1 VWPNQTLP
9 LRNAK
14 ILPLRVFIQETI
26 RRSRTSFST
35 LQLALYYLLR
45 IKSAVREFEIK
56 NPDWFNGP
64 CNFGKTAAKH
74 PIACGR
80 RMFLAAVIVAS
91 KYLQDR
97 NYSNRAWAKISGLPV
112 KEINANEFVFL
123 NVAKYDL
130 YVGEALYKR
139 WSGVLLNHVMATV
152 SVSTAAATQ
161 SVGLATPPLTPVMSP
176 MQSPTSGAPV
186 PNPNALRMALA
197 QRFCEAIKAL
207 SPQLTETELS
217 NLNVLGFTSPQQ
229 KPMSPPPSRS
239 GPLPS
244 SSSSLSA
251 QRPYSPPFP
260 LNPLLQPTYNRL
272 PSYETAL
279 TPPSSASDSASDSD
293 VWSPKSSV
301 SSASSNDSA
310 TNISPRTN
318 IGRCYLKALGCA
330 NTSNKTIQSIFTS
343 SSSTSSSANLTKR
356 CASPLSII
364 AACND
369 RKRTMHPMVT
379 DSPMSMIVDDT
390 RPPNPPATPRLHV
403 DATPLSAIDSEE
415 PVDWSSAAGTIDP
428 KLLHLPSSAL
438 TAVRGLCSLSQRAT
452 VFPSQQCSMA
462 SDSTTSRVCKR
473 TFGKS
478 YTMGHVQCEYEGIKR
493 RRGAIS
499 DQTLA
504 RILWWDPRSGF
515 QFVRVFFFFGWWVC
529 LTHERE
535 KTAWFGVVGKGICVG
550 RLHLV
555 YRDIFF
561 IFTFLFVSFSGL
573 SFIHRVCWVVW
584 NSILLLT
591 TCVFHLRLCLSR
603 CFILS
608 VLLCIMLDD
617 WLRMSISTYKISECN
632 LYVLLFVFC
641 FLHSHC
647 DLGSLIQ
654 ATRQ

>member
-1 VWPNQTLP
+1 MYPSSTTLPSLSLHLGNLPGFEFSSDRETPISNPPSSVFSASSATASALSSTSISPLSLLSATPVNHSLQVYQQQSGNSTLRRAVSLPLVKVQPVPRLPPPQPSVLPEGFQKCSFVDSLVDTGALLIETLWPNQTLP

-45 IKSAVREFEIK
+45 IKSAVRDFEIK
-56 NPDWFNGP
+56 NPNWFNGP

-152 SVSTAAATQ
+152 SVSTVAASQ
-161 SVGLATPPLTPVMSP
+161 SVGLATPPLTPVISP
-176 MQSPTSGAPV
+176 MQSPISGAHV

-207 SPQLTETELS
+207 SPQLTETELIS
-217 NLNVLGFTSPQQ
+217 LNVLGFQSPQQ
-229 KPMSPPPSRS
+229 KPMSPPPSRN
-239 GPLPS
+239 GPIAIS
-244 SSSSLSA
+244 S
-251 QRPYSPPFP
+251 QRPYTPPFP
-260 LNPLLQPTYNRL
+260 LNPLLHPTYNRN
-272 PSYETAL
+272 PSYEASF
-279 TPPSSASDSASDSD
+279 TPPSSASDSASDSE

-301 SSASSNDSA
+301 SSASSNDST
-310 TNISPRTN
+310 TNISPRAN
-318 IGRCYLKALGCA
+318 LGRCYLKNLGCPT
-330 NTSNKTIQSIFTS
+330 TSTKTTS
-343 SSSTSSSANLTKR
+343 GVFASTSSTNQTKR

-364 AACND
+364 AVCND
-369 RKRTMHPMVT
+369 RKRITQHMT
-379 DSPMSMIVDDT
+379 DSPMSMILDDA
-390 RPPNPPATPRLHV
+390 RPSLPPPAPRLRV
-403 DATPLSAIDSEE
+403 DATPVSAAENEE

-438 TAVRGLCSLSQRAT
+438 TAVKGLCSLSQRAT
-452 VFPSQQCSMA
+452 VFTSQRAMSSPTGRA
-462 SDSTTSRVCKR
+462 GKR

-478 YTMGHVQCEYEGIKR
+478 YTMGHVQSDYDGIKR

-499 DQTLA
+499 DRTLA
-504 RILWWDPRSGF
+504 RIL
-515 QFVRVFFFFGWWVC
+515 
-529 LTHERE
+529 
-535 KTAWFGVVGKGICVG
+535 
-550 RLHLV
+550 
-555 YRDIFF
+555 
-561 IFTFLFVSFSGL
+561 
-573 SFIHRVCWVVW
+573 
-584 NSILLLT
+584 
-591 TCVFHLRLCLSR
+591 
-603 CFILS
+603 
-608 VLLCIMLDD
+608 
-617 WLRMSISTYKISECN
+617 
-632 LYVLLFVFC
+632 
-641 FLHSHC
+641 
-647 DLGSLIQ
+647 
-654 ATRQ
+654 